1 MVNAVEP
8 VELDLL
14 DARIRKTRAR
24 NVVITAVVLAL
35 AAGGVVGLFAG
46 PLGFA
51 IAAVVVASPLLLLAV
66 GEKRKTTRLSG
77 TEISVRTLG
86 SKRVELKE
94 ATQLDVFVTDM
105 RGVRTVN
112 LLVAGPPSGK
122 AIAVALA
129 MYAGTGGRELG
140 VLELRR
146 LADAL
151 ASTGSTQALVLSELL
166 VAQLRAEARGDA
178 AADRPLHQLAA
189 SAPEGRMAQK
199 LRPDA
204 VASFVA
210 ALEN

>member
-112 LLVAGPPSGK
+112 LLVAGPGCRSTRRGSRPPSSACSRHERARELVRGRRGRPP
-122 AIAVALA
+122 AAPAGRFGAGGADGAEAPPGCGGQFRRCARELIAGVVAKIHLA
-129 MYAGTGGRELG
+129 M
-140 VLELRR
+140 
-146 LADAL
+146 
-151 ASTGSTQALVLSELL
+151 
-166 VAQLRAEARGDA
+166 
-178 AADRPLHQLAA
+178 
-189 SAPEGRMAQK
+189 
-199 LRPDA
+199 
-204 VASFVA
+204 
-210 ALEN
+210 